1 VKSFLGRGAAVLGF
15 AFAVLAPLPSSA
27 SLSHAQRTVLGSY
40 LAALERARYDAAFSL
55 LDAGERHYFGTA
67 QNYASSYVADR
78 FVLVSYRILGS
89 ESTSAGTVA
98 IVSERVRFR
107 DHARDATASATV
119 EVPYGIVSAPHAAEA
134 IHDPGHP
141 WRAEATIGVTAESG
155 GLRATVRKVSF
166 FTGRV
171 EFVVT
176 FENRGAETVTL
187 LPYGRS
193 VLRDGAGTVYRPI
206 ATRASGLTDAELY
219 IGLRLPRSARYTGFI
234 TFATPERFTPRSLQL
249 TLAPA
254 LADGGSAPF
263 ELPFAPIAFAARVS
277 SIIW

>member
-1 VKSFLGRGAAVLGF
+1 MKTSVGRRVACFTLALALVPFAPPPAAARLS
-15 AFAVLAPLPSSA
+15 PSE
-27 SLSHAQRTVLGSY
+27 RTVLGAY
-40 LAALERARYDAAFSL
+40 LAALEHARYDAAFAL
-55 LDAGERHYFGTA
+55 LDAGERRYFGTE

-78 FVLVSYRILGS
+78 FALVRYRILGS
-89 ESTSAGTVA
+89 ASTPAGTVA
-98 IVSERVRFR
+98 VVSERVRFL
-107 DHARDATASATV
+107 DHARDAVASATV
-119 EVPYGIVSAPHAAEA
+119 KVPYGIVRAPHAGEA

-141 WRAEATIGVTAESG
+141 WRAEAPTGMTAESG

-193 VLRDGAGTVYRPI
+193 VLRDAAGTVYRPI
-206 ATRASGLTDAELY
+206 AARAPGLTDAQLY
-219 IGLRLPRSARYTGFI
+219 LGLRLPSSARYTGFV

-254 LADGGSAPF
+254 LADGGNEPF
-263 ELPFAPIAFAARVS
+263 DLSFAPLAFAA
-277 SIIW
+277 